1 MQSKYQDVNTLL
13 SAGEEVLYEYKPN
26 SVRYLFIG
34 QLLSIL
40 IGIIFGSVFFLI
52 GLLGVIGVI
61 IADDGSRFGFI
72 IMLVVG
78 LVPVIS
84 PILRFLTSF
93 KRYKNTAYIVTNN
106 RLIIRSGFIG
116 VDYKEMSLISVTSM
130 DVRVDFFD
138 KLVHPNTGT
147 SSFANAANP
156 MYGSQNGRA
165 NVSNFRFDYI
175 ENPYEVYKKIKE
187 ILPQ

>member
-1 MQSKYQDVNTLL
+1 MQSSFQDVNSLL
-13 SAGEEVLYEYKPN
+13 STDEEVLYEFKPN
-26 SVRYLFIG
+26 SKRYLFIG
-34 QLLSIL
+34 QLLGIL
-40 IGIIFGSVFFLI
+40 LGIAFGSIFFVI
-52 GLLGVIGVI
+52 GLLGLIGVI

-72 IMLVVG
+72 IMMIVG
-78 LVPVIS
+78 LVPVLS
-84 PILRFLTSF
+84 PIIRFFTSF
-93 KRYKNTAYIVTNN
+93 KRYKNTMYIVTNN

-116 VDYKEMSLISVTSM
+116 VDYKEMSLHSVSSM

-147 SSFANAANP
+147 ISFANAANP
-156 MYGSQNGRA
+156 MYGPQNGRA

-187 ILPQ
+187 VLPQ